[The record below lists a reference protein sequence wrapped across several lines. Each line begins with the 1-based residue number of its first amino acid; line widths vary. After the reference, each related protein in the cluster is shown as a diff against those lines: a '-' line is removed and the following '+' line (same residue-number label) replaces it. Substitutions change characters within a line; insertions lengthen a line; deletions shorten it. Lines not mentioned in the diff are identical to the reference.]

1 MRTTLVFVVLAAISA
16 GLAWWSKPEAISKE
30 SDVTE
35 DRVGQDVF
43 PGFNDPELAASLE
56 IIQYDE
62 TLAQLKPFVVAKD
75 RQTGLWKLPSHDG
88 YPADAAEQV
97 RDATTPLI
105 GLRILSIASTDRGDH
120 ELYGVVSPEDSSLA
134 AGSSGIGM
142 LVRLKDATGKVLAAL
157 IIGKEVEGT
166 VGQRYVRIPTE
177 DVVYTVEID
186 TRAFT
191 TDFRDWIDDQ
201 LLDVRGFDIAR
212 VGVRDYELV
221 QQANNTMGLTRN
233 FDATVAYDAAQNRW
247 SLVDYRVYRGGAALP
262 AEPEPGQTLNTR
274 FLNDLRIAVQ
284 DLQIINVKRKPAA
297 LAEALRA
304 ETIELKDQQSIA
316 SLQEQGYFP
325 AQGPQGTEI
334 YASGGE
340 TIIGTVDGVEYV
352 LKFGKAAASLGA
364 LGGDGQA
371 DSGGLSRFLIV
382 QARLDPAQFPQPDL
396 EVLPETVEELLAR
409 DKEQLGDDA
418 PADETEEELRER
430 LEVVREQI
438 AKENQRKIDE
448 RNERMEAARQRVE
461 ALNARFSDW
470 YYIVADNLYRRLRIT
485 RDTLFTSASNIPG
498 GIAPAADGN
507 PPPITSA
514 DGQPSAK
521 KPPGDASGDTAS
533 PSDSTPPDSAPAGDA
548 SQTEPQSLIPDDL
561 QSPKSNSPGD
571 PEPPAADS
579 PAGPGDGEGTG
590 NGKDAGNGNGTG
602 DGGTRPPAAVDA

>member
-1 MRTTLVFVVLAAISA
+1 MRTTLVFVVLAIGSA

-43 PGFNDPELAASLE
+43 PGFTDPESATSLE

-75 RQTGLWKLPSHDG
+75 SQTGLWKLPSHDG

-142 LVRLKDATGKVLAAL
+142 LVRLKDKTGKVLAAL
-157 IIGKEVEGT
+157 IVGKEVEGT

-177 DVVYTVEID
+177 DVVYTVELD

-201 LLDVRGFDIAR
+201 LLDIRSFDIAR
-212 VGVRDYELV
+212 VGVHDYELV
-221 QQANNTMGLTRN
+221 QQANNSMGLTRN

-262 AEPEPGQTLNTR
+262 AEMEPGQELNTS
-274 FLNDLRIAVQ
+274 FLNDLRIAIQ

-297 LAEALRA
+297 LAEALRT
-304 ETIELKDQQSIA
+304 ETPQLKDQQSIA

-325 AQGPQGTEI
+325 AQGTNGTEI
-334 YASGGE
+334 FASGGE
-340 TIIGTVDGVEYV
+340 TLIGTVDGVEYI
-352 LKFGKAAASLGA
+352 LKFGKAAASLDA
-364 LGGDGQA
+364 LGGEGQS
-371 DSGGLSRFLIV
+371 DSGGLSRFLMV
-382 QARLDPAQFPQPDL
+382 LARLDPSQFPQPDL

-409 DKEQLGDDA
+409 DKKQLGSQT
-418 PADETEEELRER
+418 PTDETEEELQER

-448 RNERMEAARQRVE
+448 RNERLEAAQQRVQ

-470 YYIVADNLYRRLRIT
+470 YYIVADNAYRRLRIT
-485 RDTLFTSASNIPG
+485 KDKLFVAKPSAADGTRPAAETS
-498 GIAPAADGN
+498 APAAGASPDPTPPTESESTESTSLIPDALQTPSAN
-507 PPPITSA
+507 PA
-514 DGQPSAK
+514 DGQPS
-521 KPPGDASGDTAS
+521 SRS
-533 PSDSTPPDSAPAGDA
+533 
-548 SQTEPQSLIPDDL
+548 E
-561 QSPKSNSPGD
+561 
-571 PEPPAADS
+571 E
-579 PAGPGDGEGTG
+579 
-590 NGKDAGNGNGTG
+590 
-602 DGGTRPPAAVDA
+602 RPPAPEASEKAGPPKP